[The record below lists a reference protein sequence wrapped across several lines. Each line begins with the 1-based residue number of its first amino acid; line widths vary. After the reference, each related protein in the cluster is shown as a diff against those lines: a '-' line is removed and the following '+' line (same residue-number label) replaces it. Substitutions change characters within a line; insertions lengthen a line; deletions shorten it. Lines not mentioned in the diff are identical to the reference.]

1 MKGIVKIIEK
11 CKDKV
16 FGKEQKAMQ
25 TTYRT
30 CLIGLNKKLEES
42 ELGIKIQIW

>member
-1 MKGIVKIIEK
+1 MKGIVKIVEK
-11 CKDKV
+11 SKDKV

-42 ELGIKIQIW
+42 ELGIKIQI